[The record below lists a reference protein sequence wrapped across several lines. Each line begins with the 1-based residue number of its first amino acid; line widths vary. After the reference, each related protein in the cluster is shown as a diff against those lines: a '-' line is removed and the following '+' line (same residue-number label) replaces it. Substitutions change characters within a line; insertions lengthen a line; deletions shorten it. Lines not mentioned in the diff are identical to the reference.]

1 MNYEKFTRTDIHFLQ
16 DELDQIIAIFFN
28 PNIDL
33 QGREMI
39 MTTLINEMGGS
50 EISIEQAAD
59 AVEILHEIIAER
71 EDDSFN
77 R

>member
-1 MNYEKFTRTDIHFLQ
+1 
-16 DELDQIIAIFFN
+16 
-28 PNIDL
+28 
-33 QGREMI
+33 MI